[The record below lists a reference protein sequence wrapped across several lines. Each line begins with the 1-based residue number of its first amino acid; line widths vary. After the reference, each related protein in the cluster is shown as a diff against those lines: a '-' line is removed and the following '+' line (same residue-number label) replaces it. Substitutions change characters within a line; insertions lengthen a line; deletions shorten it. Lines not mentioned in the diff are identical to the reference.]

1 MQRHEAAHIADAGSN
16 ELVPVLPECAV
27 VPSPLHIVYLKD
39 HQMTPKISQF
49 ISFVIEQFG

>member
-1 MQRHEAAHIADAGSN
+1 
-16 ELVPVLPECAV
+16 VLPECSV

-49 ISFVIEQFG
+49 IGFVIQQFG